1 MDFKKIEWIFFVA
14 FLGLNVFL
22 FSSYQ
27 EALRQESNVIR
38 SDQTES
44 IQQRL
49 ASEDISYTGK
59 ISSESRQGYYLSA
72 EETNLSKKLAERPS
86 KERSDTEKRSLLS
99 SGIVINDN
107 VLTKTLSET
116 EAENDVFDPDRMG
129 SSITSFL
136 TKKDNVLFG
145 SDYGYIKNFSNLD
158 SSTPEVQAS
167 QKYDGLPFYDDTAK
181 IVFSLERKDKNYVV
195 TKYTQT
201 HLSEIE
207 QLREKTELHTEEDA
221 IKTLYINNKISR
233 GSKILWRQLAYSCIL
248 KVREKNVYVPVWYV
262 AIETTDKTIQI
273 ESVNA
278 FSNTIVTNN
287 TIPKVE
293 DH

>member
-22 FSSYQ
+22 FRSYQ
-27 EALRQESNVIR
+27 ETISQENNVIR
-38 SDQTES
+38 SGQTES

-49 ASEDISYTGK
+49 SSDDISYTGK

-72 EETNLSKKLAERPS
+72 EETDLSKELDSQRHGTS
-86 KERSDTEKRSLLS
+86 KKGLLS
-99 SGIVINDN
+99 SGIVFNDN

-116 EAENDVFDPDRMG
+116 ESENSIFDPDKMG
-129 SSITSFL
+129 SSVNSFL
-136 TKKDNVLFG
+136 NKKNNVLFG
-145 SDYGYIKNFSNLD
+145 SDYVYMKNFSDLD
-158 SSTPEVQAS
+158 STTPEVQAS

-181 IVFSLERKDKNYVV
+181 IVFSLNKQDKSYMV

-201 HLSEIE
+201 HLSDIE

-221 IKTLYINNKISR
+221 IKTLYVNNKISR

-262 AIETTDKTIQI
+262 AIETPDKSIQV

>member
-22 FSSYQ
+22 FRSYQ
-27 EALRQESNVIR
+27 ETISQENNVIR
-38 SDQTES
+38 SGQTES

-49 ASEDISYTGK
+49 SSDDISYTGK

-72 EETNLSKKLAERPS
+72 EETDLSKELDSQRHGTS
-86 KERSDTEKRSLLS
+86 KKGLLS
-99 SGIVINDN
+99 SGIVFNDN

-116 EAENDVFDPDRMG
+116 ESENSIFDPDKMG
-129 SSITSFL
+129 SSVNSFL
-136 TKKDNVLFG
+136 NKKNNVLFG
-145 SDYGYIKNFSNLD
+145 SDYVYMKNFSDLD
-158 SSTPEVQAS
+158 SATPEVQAS

-181 IVFSLERKDKNYVV
+181 IVFLLNKQDKSYAV
-195 TKYTQT
+195 TKYRQT
-201 HLSEIE
+201 HLSDIE

-221 IKTLYINNKISR
+221 IKTLYVNNKISR

-262 AIETTDKTIQI
+262 AIETPDKSIQV

>member
-22 FSSYQ
+22 FRSYQ
-27 EALRQESNVIR
+27 ETISQENNVIR
-38 SDQTES
+38 SGQTES

-49 ASEDISYTGK
+49 SSDDISYTGK

-72 EETNLSKKLAERPS
+72 EETDLSKELDSQRHGTS
-86 KERSDTEKRSLLS
+86 KKGMLS
-99 SGIVINDN
+99 SGIVFNDN

-116 EAENDVFDPDRMG
+116 ESENSIFDPDKMG
-129 SSITSFL
+129 SSVNSFL
-136 TKKDNVLFG
+136 NKKNNVLFG
-145 SDYGYIKNFSNLD
+145 SDYVYMKNFPDLD
-158 SSTPEVQAS
+158 SATPEVQAS

-181 IVFSLERKDKNYVV
+181 IVFSLNKQDKSYAV

-201 HLSEIE
+201 HLSDIE

-221 IKTLYINNKISR
+221 IKTLYVNNKISR

-262 AIETTDKTIQI
+262 AIETPDKSIQV

>member
-22 FSSYQ
+22 FRSYQ
-27 EALRQESNVIR
+27 ETISQENNVIR
-38 SDQTES
+38 SGQTES

-49 ASEDISYTGK
+49 SSDYISYTGK

-72 EETNLSKKLAERPS
+72 EETDLSKELDSQRHGTS
-86 KERSDTEKRSLLS
+86 KKGLLS
-99 SGIVINDN
+99 SGIVFNDN

-116 EAENDVFDPDRMG
+116 ESENSIFDPDKMG
-129 SSITSFL
+129 SSVNSFL
-136 TKKDNVLFG
+136 NKKNNVLFG
-145 SDYGYIKNFSNLD
+145 SDYVYMKNFSDLD
-158 SSTPEVQAS
+158 SATPEVQAS

-181 IVFSLERKDKNYVV
+181 IVFSLNKQDKSYAV

-201 HLSEIE
+201 HLSDIE

-221 IKTLYINNKISR
+221 IKTLYVNNKISR

-262 AIETTDKTIQI
+262 AIETPDKSIQV

>member
-22 FSSYQ
+22 FRSYQ
-27 EALRQESNVIR
+27 ETISQENNVIR
-38 SDQTES
+38 SGQTES

-49 ASEDISYTGK
+49 SSDDISYTGK

-72 EETNLSKKLAERPS
+72 EETDLSKELDSQRHGTS
-86 KERSDTEKRSLLS
+86 KKGLLS
-99 SGIVINDN
+99 SGIVFNDN

-116 EAENDVFDPDRMG
+116 ESENSIFDPDKMG
-129 SSITSFL
+129 SSVNIFL
-136 TKKDNVLFG
+136 NKKNNVLFG
-145 SDYGYIKNFSNLD
+145 SDYVYMKNFSDLD
-158 SSTPEVQAS
+158 SATPEVQAS

-181 IVFSLERKDKNYVV
+181 IVFSLNKQDKSYAV

-201 HLSEIE
+201 HLSDIE

-221 IKTLYINNKISR
+221 IKTLYVNNKISR

-262 AIETTDKTIQI
+262 AIETPDKSIQV

>member
-22 FSSYQ
+22 FRSYQ
-27 EALRQESNVIR
+27 ETISQENNVIR
-38 SDQTES
+38 SGQTES

-49 ASEDISYTGK
+49 SSDDISYTGK

-72 EETNLSKKLAERPS
+72 EETDLSKELDSQRHGTS
-86 KERSDTEKRSLLS
+86 KKGLLS
-99 SGIVINDN
+99 SGIVFNDN

-116 EAENDVFDPDRMG
+116 ESENSIFDPDKMG
-129 SSITSFL
+129 SSVNSFL
-136 TKKDNVLFG
+136 NKKNNVLFG
-145 SDYGYIKNFSNLD
+145 SDYVYTKNFSDLD
-158 SSTPEVQAS
+158 SATPEVQAS

-181 IVFSLERKDKNYVV
+181 IVFSLNKQDKSYAV

-201 HLSEIE
+201 HLSDIE

-221 IKTLYINNKISR
+221 IKTLYVNNKISR

-262 AIETTDKTIQI
+262 AIETPDKSIQV

>member
-14 FLGLNVFL
+14 FLGINVFL

-27 EALRQESNVIR
+27 EAISQESNVIR
-38 SDQTES
+38 SGQTES

-49 ASEDISYTGK
+49 ASDDISYTGK

-72 EETNLSKKLAERPS
+72 EETSFSKKLAEQHNDS
-86 KERSDTEKRSLLS
+86 EKKSLLTS
-99 SGIVINDN
+99 DIVIN
-107 VLTKTLSET
+107 E
-116 EAENDVFDPDRMG
+116 
-129 SSITSFL
+129 
-136 TKKDNVLFG
+136 NVLFG
-145 SDYGYIKNFSNLD
+145 SNYVYAKNFSNLD
-158 SSTPEVQAS
+158 SSTPEIQAS
-167 QKYDGLPFYDDTAK
+167 QIYEGLPFYDDTAK
-181 IVFSLERKDKNYVV
+181 IVFSLTKKDKEFMV

-201 HLSEIE
+201 HLSDIE
-207 QLREKTELHTEEDA
+207 QLREKMELHTEEDA
-221 IKTLYINNKISR
+221 IKTLYANNKISR

-248 KVREKNVYVPVWYV
+248 KVREKNVYVPIWYI
-262 AIETTDKTIQI
+262 AIESTDKAIQV

>member
-22 FSSYQ
+22 FRSYQ
-27 EALRQESNVIR
+27 ETISQENNVIR
-38 SDQTES
+38 SGQTES

-49 ASEDISYTGK
+49 SSDDISYTGK

-72 EETNLSKKLAERPS
+72 EETDLSKELDSQRHGTS
-86 KERSDTEKRSLLS
+86 KKGLLS
-99 SGIVINDN
+99 SGIVFNDN

-116 EAENDVFDPDRMG
+116 ESENSIFDPDKMG
-129 SSITSFL
+129 SSVNSFL
-136 TKKDNVLFG
+136 NKKNNVLFG
-145 SDYGYIKNFSNLD
+145 SDYVYMKNFSDLD
-158 SSTPEVQAS
+158 SATPEVQAS

-181 IVFSLERKDKNYVV
+181 IVFSLNKQDKSYAV

-201 HLSEIE
+201 HLSDIE
-207 QLREKTELHTEEDA
+207 QLREKTELHTEEDV
-221 IKTLYINNKISR
+221 IKTLYVNNKISR

-262 AIETTDKTIQI
+262 AIETPDKSIQV

>member
-22 FSSYQ
+22 FRSYQ
-27 EALRQESNVIR
+27 ETISQENNVIR
-38 SDQTES
+38 SGQTES

-49 ASEDISYTGK
+49 SSDDISYTGK

-72 EETNLSKKLAERPS
+72 EETDLSKELDSQRHGTS
-86 KERSDTEKRSLLS
+86 KKGLLS
-99 SGIVINDN
+99 SGIVFNDN

-116 EAENDVFDPDRMG
+116 ESENSIFDPDKMG
-129 SSITSFL
+129 SSVNSFL
-136 TKKDNVLFG
+136 NKKNNVLFG
-145 SDYGYIKNFSNLD
+145 SDYVYMKNFSDLD
-158 SSTPEVQAS
+158 SATPKVQAS

-181 IVFSLERKDKNYVV
+181 IVFSLNKQDKSYAV

-201 HLSEIE
+201 HLSDIE

-221 IKTLYINNKISR
+221 IKTLYVNNKISR

-262 AIETTDKTIQI
+262 AIETPDKSIQV

>member
-22 FSSYQ
+22 FRSYQ
-27 EALRQESNVIR
+27 ETISQENNVIR
-38 SDQTES
+38 SGQTES

-49 ASEDISYTGK
+49 SSDDISYTGK

-72 EETNLSKKLAERPS
+72 EETDLSKELDSQRHGTS
-86 KERSDTEKRSLLS
+86 KKGLLS
-99 SGIVINDN
+99 SGIVFNDN

-116 EAENDVFDPDRMG
+116 ESENSIFDPDKMG
-129 SSITSFL
+129 SSVNSFL
-136 TKKDNVLFG
+136 NKKNNVLFG
-145 SDYGYIKNFSNLD
+145 SDYVYMKNFSDLD
-158 SSTPEVQAS
+158 SATPEVQAS

-181 IVFSLERKDKNYVV
+181 IVFSLNKQDKSYVV

-201 HLSEIE
+201 HLSDIE

-221 IKTLYINNKISR
+221 IKTLYVNNKISR

-262 AIETTDKTIQI
+262 AIETPDKSIQV

>member
-22 FSSYQ
+22 FRSYQ
-27 EALRQESNVIR
+27 ETISQENNVIR
-38 SDQTES
+38 SGQTES

-49 ASEDISYTGK
+49 SSDDISYTGK

-72 EETNLSKKLAERPS
+72 EETDLSKELDSQRHGTS
-86 KERSDTEKRSLLS
+86 KKGLLS
-99 SGIVINDN
+99 SGIVFNDN

-116 EAENDVFDPDRMG
+116 ESENSIFDPDKMG
-129 SSITSFL
+129 SSVNSFL
-136 TKKDNVLFG
+136 NKKNNVLFG
-145 SDYGYIKNFSNLD
+145 SDYVYMKNISDLD
-158 SSTPEVQAS
+158 SATPEVQAS

-181 IVFSLERKDKNYVV
+181 IVFSLNKQDKSYAV

-201 HLSEIE
+201 HLSDIE

-221 IKTLYINNKISR
+221 IKTLYVNNKISR

-262 AIETTDKTIQI
+262 AIETPDKSIQV

>member
-22 FSSYQ
+22 FRSYQ
-27 EALRQESNVIR
+27 ETISQENNVIR
-38 SDQTES
+38 SGQTES

-49 ASEDISYTGK
+49 SSDDISYTGK
-59 ISSESRQGYYLSA
+59 ISSESKQGYYLSA
-72 EETNLSKKLAERPS
+72 EETDLSKELDSQRHGTS
-86 KERSDTEKRSLLS
+86 KKGLLS
-99 SGIVINDN
+99 SGIVFNDN

-116 EAENDVFDPDRMG
+116 ESENSIFDPDKMG
-129 SSITSFL
+129 SSVNSFL
-136 TKKDNVLFG
+136 NKKNNVLFG
-145 SDYGYIKNFSNLD
+145 SDYVYMKNFSDLD
-158 SSTPEVQAS
+158 SATPEVQAS

-181 IVFSLERKDKNYVV
+181 IVFSLNKQDKSYAV
-195 TKYTQT
+195 TKYRQT
-201 HLSEIE
+201 HLSDIE

-221 IKTLYINNKISR
+221 IKTLYVNNKISR

-262 AIETTDKTIQI
+262 AIETPDKSIQV

>member
-22 FSSYQ
+22 FRSYQ
-27 EALRQESNVIR
+27 ETISQENNVIR
-38 SDQTES
+38 SGQTES

-49 ASEDISYTGK
+49 SSDDISYTGK

-72 EETNLSKKLAERPS
+72 EETDLSKELDSQRHGTS
-86 KERSDTEKRSLLS
+86 KKGLLS
-99 SGIVINDN
+99 SGIVFNDN

-116 EAENDVFDPDRMG
+116 ESENSIFDPDKMG
-129 SSITSFL
+129 SSVNSFL
-136 TKKDNVLFG
+136 NKKNNVLFG
-145 SDYGYIKNFSNLD
+145 SDYVYMKNFSDLD
-158 SSTPEVQAS
+158 SATPEVQAS
-167 QKYDGLPFYDDTAK
+167 QKYDVLPFYDDTAK
-181 IVFSLERKDKNYVV
+181 IVFSLNKQDKSYAV

-201 HLSEIE
+201 HLSDIE

-221 IKTLYINNKISR
+221 IKTLYVNNKISR

-262 AIETTDKTIQI
+262 AIETPDKSIQV

>member
-1 MDFKKIEWIFFVA
+1 MDFKKIEWIFFVD

-22 FSSYQ
+22 FRSYQ
-27 EALRQESNVIR
+27 ETISQENNVIR
-38 SDQTES
+38 SGQTES

-49 ASEDISYTGK
+49 SSDDISYTGK

-72 EETNLSKKLAERPS
+72 EETDLSKELDSQRHGTS
-86 KERSDTEKRSLLS
+86 KKGLLS
-99 SGIVINDN
+99 SGIVFNDN

-116 EAENDVFDPDRMG
+116 ESENSIFDPDKMG
-129 SSITSFL
+129 SSVNSFL
-136 TKKDNVLFG
+136 NKKNNVLFG
-145 SDYGYIKNFSNLD
+145 SDYVYMKNFSDLD
-158 SSTPEVQAS
+158 SATPEVQAS

-181 IVFSLERKDKNYVV
+181 IVFSLNKQDKSYAV

-201 HLSEIE
+201 HLSDIE

-221 IKTLYINNKISR
+221 IKTLYVNNKISR

-262 AIETTDKTIQI
+262 AIETPDKSIQV

>member
-27 EALRQESNVIR
+27 ESLRQESNVIR

-59 ISSESRQGYYLSA
+59 ISTESKQGYYLSA
-72 EETNLSKKLAERPS
+72 EETNLNKKLAEKRRDS
-86 KERSDTEKRSLLS
+86 KKKNLLS
-99 SGIVINDN
+99 SDVVVNNN
-107 VLTKTLSET
+107 VLTKTLTQS
-116 EAENDVFDPDRMG
+116 EAENELFDPDDLD
-129 SSITSFL
+129 SSVNQFL
-136 TKKDNVLFG
+136 NKKDNVLFG
-145 SDYGYIKNFSNLD
+145 SDYRYIKNFSNLSG
-158 SSTPEVQAS
+158 SSPEIQVS
-167 QKYDGLPFYDDTAK
+167 QQYDGLPFYDDTAK
-181 IVFSLERKDKNYVV
+181 IVFSLEESQDKSYVV

-201 HLSEIE
+201 HLSDIE
-207 QLREKTELHTEEDA
+207 QLREKMELHTEEDA
-221 IKTLYINNKISR
+221 IKTLYVNNKISR

-248 KVREKNVYVPVWYV
+248 KVREKNVYVPVWYI
-262 AIETTDKTIQI
+262 AIETTDKTIQV

>member
-22 FSSYQ
+22 FRSYQ
-27 EALRQESNVIR
+27 ETISQENNVIR
-38 SDQTES
+38 SGQTES

-49 ASEDISYTGK
+49 SSDDISYTGK

-72 EETNLSKKLAERPS
+72 EETDLSKELDSQRHGTS
-86 KERSDTEKRSLLS
+86 KKGLLS
-99 SGIVINDN
+99 SGIVFNDN

-116 EAENDVFDPDRMG
+116 ESENSIFDPDKMG
-129 SSITSFL
+129 SSVNSFL
-136 TKKDNVLFG
+136 NKKNNVLFG
-145 SDYGYIKNFSNLD
+145 SDYVYMKNFSDLY
-158 SSTPEVQAS
+158 SATPEVQAS

-181 IVFSLERKDKNYVV
+181 IVFSLNKQDKSYAV

-201 HLSEIE
+201 HLSDIE

-221 IKTLYINNKISR
+221 IKTLYVNNKISR

-262 AIETTDKTIQI
+262 AIETPDKSIQV

>member
-14 FLGLNVFL
+14 FLGLNIFL
-22 FSSYQ
+22 FSSYHDAVNQ
-27 EALRQESNVIR
+27 ENNVIR

-49 ASEDISYTGK
+49 ASDDISYTGK

-72 EETNLSKKLAERPS
+72 EETDLSNVLTDYRRNSDKKG
-86 KERSDTEKRSLLS
+86 LLS
-99 SGIVINDN
+99 SGVVLNDD

-116 EAENDVFDPDRMG
+116 ESEKSTFDPDQLG
-129 SSITSFL
+129 HSVEDL
-136 TKKDNVLFG
+136 LANKEDVLFG
-145 SDYGYIKNFSNLD
+145 THYMYMKHFSTLGGD
-158 SSTPEVQAS
+158 SPEIEAS
-167 QKYDGLPFYDDTAK
+167 QVYEGLPFYDDTAK
-181 IVFSLERKDKNYVV
+181 IVFSLDKVDNRYAV

-201 HLSEIE
+201 HLSGIE

-248 KVREKNVYVPVWYV
+248 KVREKNVYVPIWYV
-262 AIETTDKTIQI
+262 AIETADKVTQV

-278 FSNTIVTNN
+278 FSNTIITNN

>member
-22 FSSYQ
+22 FRSYQ
-27 EALRQESNVIR
+27 ETISQENNVIR
-38 SDQTES
+38 SGQTES

-49 ASEDISYTGK
+49 SSDDISYTGK

-72 EETNLSKKLAERPS
+72 EETDLSKELDSQRHGTS
-86 KERSDTEKRSLLS
+86 KKGLLS
-99 SGIVINDN
+99 SGIVFNDN

-116 EAENDVFDPDRMG
+116 ESENSIFDPDKMG
-129 SSITSFL
+129 SSVNSFL
-136 TKKDNVLFG
+136 NKKNNVLFG
-145 SDYGYIKNFSNLD
+145 SDYVYMKNFSDLD
-158 SSTPEVQAS
+158 SATPEVQAS
-167 QKYDGLPFYDDTAK
+167 QKYDDLPFYDDTAK
-181 IVFSLERKDKNYVV
+181 IVFSLNKQDKSYAV

-201 HLSEIE
+201 HLSDIE

-221 IKTLYINNKISR
+221 IKTLYVNNKISR

-262 AIETTDKTIQI
+262 AIETPDKSIQV

>member
-22 FSSYQ
+22 FRSYQ
-27 EALRQESNVIR
+27 ETISQENNVIR
-38 SDQTES
+38 SGQTES

-49 ASEDISYTGK
+49 SSDDISYTGK

-72 EETNLSKKLAERPS
+72 EETDLSKELDSQRHGTS
-86 KERSDTEKRSLLS
+86 KKGLLS
-99 SGIVINDN
+99 SGIVFNDN

-116 EAENDVFDPDRMG
+116 ESENSIFDPDKMG
-129 SSITSFL
+129 SSVNSFL
-136 TKKDNVLFG
+136 NKKNNVLFG
-145 SDYGYIKNFSNLD
+145 SDYVYMKNFSDLD
-158 SSTPEVQAS
+158 SATPEVQAS

-181 IVFSLERKDKNYVV
+181 IVFSLNKQDKSYAV

-201 HLSEIE
+201 HLSDIE

-248 KVREKNVYVPVWYV
+248 KVREKNVYVPIWYV
-262 AIETTDKTIQI
+262 AIETADKVTQV

-278 FSNTIVTNN
+278 FSNTIITNN

>member
-22 FSSYQ
+22 FRSYQ
-27 EALRQESNVIR
+27 ETISQENNVIR
-38 SDQTES
+38 SGQTES

-49 ASEDISYTGK
+49 SSDDISYTGK

-72 EETNLSKKLAERPS
+72 EETDLSKELDSQRHGTS
-86 KERSDTEKRSLLS
+86 KKGLLS
-99 SGIVINDN
+99 SGIVFNDN

-116 EAENDVFDPDRMG
+116 ESENSIFDPDKMG
-129 SSITSFL
+129 SSVNSFL
-136 TKKDNVLFG
+136 NKKNNVLFG
-145 SDYGYIKNFSNLD
+145 SDYVYMKNFSDLD
-158 SSTPEVQAS
+158 SATPEVQAS

-181 IVFSLERKDKNYVV
+181 IVFSLNKQDKSYAV
-195 TKYTQT
+195 TKYRQT
-201 HLSEIE
+201 HLSDIE

-221 IKTLYINNKISR
+221 IKTLYVNNKISR

-262 AIETTDKTIQI
+262 AIETPDKSIQV

>member
-22 FSSYQ
+22 FRSYQ
-27 EALRQESNVIR
+27 ETISQENNVIR
-38 SDQTES
+38 SGQTES

-49 ASEDISYTGK
+49 SSDDISYTGK

-72 EETNLSKKLAERPS
+72 EETDLSKELDSQRHGTS
-86 KERSDTEKRSLLS
+86 KKGLLS
-99 SGIVINDN
+99 SGIVFNDN

-116 EAENDVFDPDRMG
+116 ESENSIFDPDKMG
-129 SSITSFL
+129 SSVNSFL
-136 TKKDNVLFG
+136 NKKNNVLFG
-145 SDYGYIKNFSNLD
+145 SDYVYMKNFSDLD
-158 SSTPEVQAS
+158 SATPEVQAS
-167 QKYDGLPFYDDTAK
+167 QKYDGLTFYDDTAK
-181 IVFSLERKDKNYVV
+181 IVFSLNKQDKSYAV

-201 HLSEIE
+201 HLSDIE

-221 IKTLYINNKISR
+221 IKTLYVNNKISR

-262 AIETTDKTIQI
+262 AIETPDKSIQV

>member
-22 FSSYQ
+22 FRSYQ
-27 EALRQESNVIR
+27 ETISQENNVIR
-38 SDQTES
+38 SGQTES

-49 ASEDISYTGK
+49 SSDDISYTGK

-72 EETNLSKKLAERPS
+72 EETDLSKELDSQRHGTS
-86 KERSDTEKRSLLS
+86 KKGLLS
-99 SGIVINDN
+99 SGIVFNDN

-116 EAENDVFDPDRMG
+116 ESENSIFDPDKMG
-129 SSITSFL
+129 SSVNSFL
-136 TKKDNVLFG
+136 NKKNNVLFG
-145 SDYGYIKNFSNLD
+145 SDYVYMKNFSDLD
-158 SSTPEVQAS
+158 SATPEVQAS
-167 QKYDGLPFYDDTAK
+167 QKYDGLPFYDDTVK
-181 IVFSLERKDKNYVV
+181 IVFSLNKQDKSYAV

-201 HLSEIE
+201 HLSDIE

-221 IKTLYINNKISR
+221 IKTLYVNNKISR

-262 AIETTDKTIQI
+262 AIETPDKSIQV

>member
-22 FSSYQ
+22 FRSYQ
-27 EALRQESNVIR
+27 ETISQENNVIR
-38 SDQTES
+38 SGQTES

-49 ASEDISYTGK
+49 SSDDISYTGK

-72 EETNLSKKLAERPS
+72 EETDLSKELDSQRHGTS
-86 KERSDTEKRSLLS
+86 KKGLLS
-99 SGIVINDN
+99 SGIVFNDN

-116 EAENDVFDPDRMG
+116 ESENSIFDPDKMG
-129 SSITSFL
+129 SSVNSFL
-136 TKKDNVLFG
+136 NKKNNVLFG
-145 SDYGYIKNFSNLD
+145 SDYVYMKNFSDLD
-158 SSTPEVQAS
+158 SATPEVQAS

-181 IVFSLERKDKNYVV
+181 IVFSLNKQDKSYAV

-201 HLSEIE
+201 HLSDIE

-221 IKTLYINNKISR
+221 IKTLYVNNKISR

-262 AIETTDKTIQI
+262 AIEIPDKSIQV

>member
-22 FSSYQ
+22 FRIYQ
-27 EALRQESNVIR
+27 ETISQENNVIR
-38 SDQTES
+38 SGQTES

-49 ASEDISYTGK
+49 SSDDISYTGK

-72 EETNLSKKLAERPS
+72 EETDLSKELDSQRHGTS
-86 KERSDTEKRSLLS
+86 KKGLLS
-99 SGIVINDN
+99 SGIVFNDN

-116 EAENDVFDPDRMG
+116 ESENSIFDPDKMG
-129 SSITSFL
+129 SSVNSFL
-136 TKKDNVLFG
+136 NKKNNVLFG
-145 SDYGYIKNFSNLD
+145 SDYVYMKNFSDLD
-158 SSTPEVQAS
+158 SATPEVQAS

-181 IVFSLERKDKNYVV
+181 IVFSLNKQDKSYAV
-195 TKYTQT
+195 TKYRQT
-201 HLSEIE
+201 HLSDIE

-221 IKTLYINNKISR
+221 IKTLYVNNKISR

-262 AIETTDKTIQI
+262 AIETPDKSIQV

>member
-22 FSSYQ
+22 FRSYQ
-27 EALRQESNVIR
+27 ETISQENNVIR
-38 SDQTES
+38 SGQTES

-49 ASEDISYTGK
+49 SSDDISYTGK

-72 EETNLSKKLAERPS
+72 EETDLSKELASQRHGTS
-86 KERSDTEKRSLLS
+86 KKGLLS
-99 SGIVINDN
+99 SGIVFNDN

-116 EAENDVFDPDRMG
+116 ESENSIFDPDKMG
-129 SSITSFL
+129 SSVNSFL
-136 TKKDNVLFG
+136 NKKNNVLFG
-145 SDYGYIKNFSNLD
+145 SDYVYMKNVSDLD
-158 SSTPEVQAS
+158 STTPEVQAS

-181 IVFSLERKDKNYVV
+181 IVFSLNKQDKSYMV

-201 HLSEIE
+201 HLSDIE

-221 IKTLYINNKISR
+221 IKTLYVNNKISR

-262 AIETTDKTIQI
+262 AIETPDKSIQV

-287 TIPKVE
+287 KIPKVE

>member
-27 EALRQESNVIR
+27 ESVNQGNNVIR

-49 ASEDISYTGK
+49 ASDDISYTGK

-72 EETNLSKKLAERPS
+72 EETTFGKILA
-86 KERSDTEKRSLLS
+86 KERRNLNQKTMLT
-99 SGIVINDN
+99 SGVVVNDS
-107 VLTKTLSET
+107 VLIKTLSET
-116 EAENDVFDPDRMG
+116 EAKD
-129 SSITSFL
+129 SIFYSNKIGDSVNNFL
-136 TKKDNVLFG
+136 NKKGNVLFG
-145 SDYGYIKNFSNLD
+145 NDYMYMKNFSNLD
-158 SSTPEVQAS
+158 SSSLEIQAS
-167 QKYDGLPFYDDTAK
+167 QKYNGLPFYDDTAK
-181 IVFSLERKDKNYVV
+181 IVFSLKMQEKEYVV

-201 HLSEIE
+201 HLSGIE
-207 QLREKTELHTEEDA
+207 QLREKMELHTEEDA
-221 IKTLYINNKISR
+221 IKTLYVNNKISR

-262 AIETTDKTIQI
+262 AIETPDKTIQV

-278 FSNTIVTNN
+278 FSNTIITNN

>member
-22 FSSYQ
+22 FRSYQ
-27 EALRQESNVIR
+27 ETISQENNVIR
-38 SDQTES
+38 SGQTES

-49 ASEDISYTGK
+49 SSDDISYTGK

-72 EETNLSKKLAERPS
+72 EETDLSKELDSQRHGTS
-86 KERSDTEKRSLLS
+86 KKGLLS
-99 SGIVINDN
+99 SGIVFNDN

-116 EAENDVFDPDRMG
+116 ESENSIFDPDKMG
-129 SSITSFL
+129 SSVNSFL
-136 TKKDNVLFG
+136 NKKNNVLFG
-145 SDYGYIKNFSNLD
+145 SDYVYMKNFSDLD
-158 SSTPEVQAS
+158 SATPEVQAS
-167 QKYDGLPFYDDTAK
+167 QKYDGLSFYDDTAK
-181 IVFSLERKDKNYVV
+181 IVFSLNKQDKSYAV

-201 HLSEIE
+201 HLSDIE

-221 IKTLYINNKISR
+221 IKTLYVNNKISR

-262 AIETTDKTIQI
+262 AIETPDKSIQV

>member
-14 FLGLNVFL
+14 FLELNVFL
-22 FSSYQ
+22 FRSYQ
-27 EALRQESNVIR
+27 ETISQENNVIR
-38 SDQTES
+38 SGQTES

-49 ASEDISYTGK
+49 SSDDISYTGK

-72 EETNLSKKLAERPS
+72 EETDLSKELDSQRHGTS
-86 KERSDTEKRSLLS
+86 KKGLLS
-99 SGIVINDN
+99 SGIVFNDN

-116 EAENDVFDPDRMG
+116 ESENSIFDPDKMG
-129 SSITSFL
+129 SSVNSFL
-136 TKKDNVLFG
+136 NKKNNVLFG
-145 SDYGYIKNFSNLD
+145 SDYVYMKNFSDLD
-158 SSTPEVQAS
+158 SATPEVQAS

-181 IVFSLERKDKNYVV
+181 IVFSLNKQDKSYAV

-201 HLSEIE
+201 HLSDIE

-221 IKTLYINNKISR
+221 IKTLYVNNKISR

-262 AIETTDKTIQI
+262 AIETPDKSIQV

>member
-1 MDFKKIEWIFFVA
+1 MDFKKIELIFFVA
-14 FLGLNVFL
+14 FLGLNIFL
-22 FSSYQ
+22 FSSYHEAVNQ
-27 EALRQESNVIR
+27 ENSVIR

-49 ASEDISYTGK
+49 ASDDISYTGE

-72 EETNLSKKLAERPS
+72 EETDLGNELTDYRHN
-86 KERSDTEKRSLLS
+86 SDKRGLLS
-99 SGIVINDN
+99 SGIVLNND

-116 EAENDVFDPDRMG
+116 ESEKSTFDPDQLG
-129 SSITSFL
+129 QSVADFL
-136 TKKDNVLFG
+136 SKNENVLFG
-145 SDYGYIKNFSNLD
+145 SDYVYMKHFSTLGGD
-158 SSTPEVQAS
+158 PEVEAS
-167 QKYDGLPFYDDTAK
+167 QEYEGLPFYDDTAK
-181 IVFSLERKDKNYVV
+181 IVFSLDKIDNHYAV

-201 HLSEIE
+201 HLSGIE

-248 KVREKNVYVPVWYV
+248 KVREKNVYVPIWYV
-262 AIETTDKTIQI
+262 AIETSDKVKQV

>member
-22 FSSYQ
+22 FRSYQ
-27 EALRQESNVIR
+27 ETISQENNVIR
-38 SDQTES
+38 SGQTES

-49 ASEDISYTGK
+49 SSDDISYTSK

-72 EETNLSKKLAERPS
+72 EETDLSKELDSQRHGTS
-86 KERSDTEKRSLLS
+86 KKGLLS
-99 SGIVINDN
+99 SGIVFNDN
-107 VLTKTLSET
+107 VLTKTISET
-116 EAENDVFDPDRMG
+116 ESENSIFDPDKMG
-129 SSITSFL
+129 SSVNSFL
-136 TKKDNVLFG
+136 NKKNNVLFG
-145 SDYGYIKNFSNLD
+145 SDYVYMKNFSDLD
-158 SSTPEVQAS
+158 SATPEVQAS

-181 IVFSLERKDKNYVV
+181 IVFSLNKQDKSYDV

-201 HLSEIE
+201 HLSDIE

-221 IKTLYINNKISR
+221 IKTLYVNNKISR

-262 AIETTDKTIQI
+262 AIETPDKSIQV

>member
-22 FSSYQ
+22 FRSYQ
-27 EALRQESNVIR
+27 ETISQENNVIR
-38 SDQTES
+38 SGQTES

-49 ASEDISYTGK
+49 SSDDISYTGK

-72 EETNLSKKLAERPS
+72 EETDLSKELDSQRHGTS
-86 KERSDTEKRSLLS
+86 KKGLLS
-99 SGIVINDN
+99 SGIVFNDN

-116 EAENDVFDPDRMG
+116 ESENSIFDPDKMG
-129 SSITSFL
+129 SSVNSFL
-136 TKKDNVLFG
+136 NKKNNVLFG
-145 SDYGYIKNFSNLD
+145 SDYVYMKNFSDLD
-158 SSTPEVQAS
+158 SATPEVQAS

-181 IVFSLERKDKNYVV
+181 IVFSLNKQDKSYAV
-195 TKYTQT
+195 TKYRQT
-201 HLSEIE
+201 HLSDIE

-221 IKTLYINNKISR
+221 IKTLYVNNKISR

-248 KVREKNVYVPVWYV
+248 KVREKNVYVPAWYV
-262 AIETTDKTIQI
+262 AIETPDKSIQV

>member
-22 FSSYQ
+22 FRSYQ
-27 EALRQESNVIR
+27 ETISQENNVIR
-38 SDQTES
+38 SGQTES

-49 ASEDISYTGK
+49 SSDDISYTGK

-72 EETNLSKKLAERPS
+72 EETDLSKELDSQRHGTS
-86 KERSDTEKRSLLS
+86 KKGLLS
-99 SGIVINDN
+99 SGIVFNDN

-116 EAENDVFDPDRMG
+116 ESENSIFDPDKMG
-129 SSITSFL
+129 SSVNSFL
-136 TKKDNVLFG
+136 NKKNNVLFG
-145 SDYGYIKNFSNLD
+145 SDYVYMKNFSDLD
-158 SSTPEVQAS
+158 SATPEVQAS

-181 IVFSLERKDKNYVV
+181 IVFSLNKQDKSYDV

-201 HLSEIE
+201 HLSDIE

-221 IKTLYINNKISR
+221 IKTLYVNNKISR

-262 AIETTDKTIQI
+262 AIETPDKSIQV

>member
-22 FSSYQ
+22 FRSYQ
-27 EALRQESNVIR
+27 ETISQENNVIR
-38 SDQTES
+38 SGQTES

-49 ASEDISYTGK
+49 SSDDISYTGK

-72 EETNLSKKLAERPS
+72 EETDLSKELDSQRHGTS
-86 KERSDTEKRSLLS
+86 KKGLLS
-99 SGIVINDN
+99 SGIVFNDN

-116 EAENDVFDPDRMG
+116 ESENSIFDPDKMG
-129 SSITSFL
+129 SSVNSFL
-136 TKKDNVLFG
+136 NKKNNVLFG
-145 SDYGYIKNFSNLD
+145 SDYVYMKNFSDLD
-158 SSTPEVQAS
+158 SATPEVQAS

-181 IVFSLERKDKNYVV
+181 IVFSLNKQDKSYAV

-201 HLSEIE
+201 HLSDIE

-221 IKTLYINNKISR
+221 IKTLYVNNKISR
-233 GSKILWRQLAYSCIL
+233 GLKILWRQLAYSCIL

-262 AIETTDKTIQI
+262 AIETPDKSIQV

>member
-22 FSSYQ
+22 FRSYQ
-27 EALRQESNVIR
+27 ETISQENNVIR
-38 SDQTES
+38 SGQTES

-49 ASEDISYTGK
+49 SSDDISYTGK

-72 EETNLSKKLAERPS
+72 EETDLSKELASQRHGTS
-86 KERSDTEKRSLLS
+86 KKGLLS
-99 SGIVINDN
+99 SGIVFNDN

-116 EAENDVFDPDRMG
+116 ESENSIFDPDKMG
-129 SSITSFL
+129 SSVNSFL
-136 TKKDNVLFG
+136 NKKNNVLFG
-145 SDYGYIKNFSNLD
+145 SDYVYMKNVSDLD
-158 SSTPEVQAS
+158 STTPEVQAS

-181 IVFSLERKDKNYVV
+181 IVFSLNKQDKSYMV

-201 HLSEIE
+201 HLSDIE

-221 IKTLYINNKISR
+221 IKTLYVNNKISR

-262 AIETTDKTIQI
+262 AIETPDKSIQV

>member
-22 FSSYQ
+22 FRSYQ
-27 EALRQESNVIR
+27 ETISQENNVIR
-38 SDQTES
+38 SGQTES

-49 ASEDISYTGK
+49 SSDDISYIGK

-72 EETNLSKKLAERPS
+72 EETDLSKELDSQRHGTS
-86 KERSDTEKRSLLS
+86 KKGLLS
-99 SGIVINDN
+99 SGIVFNDN

-116 EAENDVFDPDRMG
+116 ESENSIFDPDKMG
-129 SSITSFL
+129 SSVNSFL
-136 TKKDNVLFG
+136 NKKNNVLFG
-145 SDYGYIKNFSNLD
+145 SDYVYMKNFSDLD
-158 SSTPEVQAS
+158 SATPEVQAS

-181 IVFSLERKDKNYVV
+181 IVFSLNKQDKSYAV

-201 HLSEIE
+201 HLSDIE

-221 IKTLYINNKISR
+221 IKTLYVNNKISR

-262 AIETTDKTIQI
+262 AIETPDKSIQV